1 MMSGNKFEMV
11 LTYYKNSLE
20 EKSRE
25 IFRLRELLE
34 VKEKEKEEL
43 RSKVENL
50 KFQNFK
56 IKEGYEKNLFLENLK
71 NQQSLLNFEK
81 NEDALQRLQ
90 RENEILRK
98 ENEKLKNKIDLIY
111 DEGNMCG
118 SCKKLNEKVIDD
130 DIVIKSYEDV
140 IKRMSR
146 FYTKMNRRF
155 TNSNETLIFEREGD
169 LNEFKEKLFKIE
181 NDVYTQVGLRNE
193 ENNFFIQKQKI
204 DDNRE
209 ELFFPNRKY

>member
-1 MMSGNKFEMV
+1 MV

-98 ENEKLKNKIDLIY
+98 ENENLKNKIDLIY

-118 SCKKLNEKVIDD
+118 SCKKLNEKAIDD

-169 LNEFKEKLFKIE
+169 LNEFKEKIFKIE

>member
-1 MMSGNKFEMV
+1 MV

-71 NQQSLLNFEK
+71 NQQSLSNFEK
-81 NEDALQRLQ
+81 NEDAMQRLQ

-193 ENNFFIQKQKI
+193 ENNFYLQKQKI

>member
-1 MMSGNKFEMV
+1 MV

-71 NQQSLLNFEK
+71 NQQSLSNFEK

-118 SCKKLNEKVIDD
+118 SCKKLNEKAIDD

-146 FYTKMNRRF
+146 FYSKMNRRF

-169 LNEFKEKLFKIE
+169 LNEFKETLFKIE

>member
-1 MMSGNKFEMV
+1 MV

-98 ENEKLKNKIDLIY
+98 ENENLKNKIDLIY

-118 SCKKLNEKVIDD
+118 SCKKLNEKAIDD

-193 ENNFFIQKQKI
+193 ENNFYLQKQKI

>member
-1 MMSGNKFEMV
+1 MV

-98 ENEKLKNKIDLIY
+98 ENENLKNKIDLIY

-118 SCKKLNEKVIDD
+118 SCKKLNEKAIDD

-169 LNEFKEKLFKIE
+169 LNEFKETLFKIE

-193 ENNFFIQKQKI
+193 ENNFYLQKQKI

>member
-1 MMSGNKFEMV
+1 MV

-98 ENEKLKNKIDLIY
+98 ENENLKNKIDLIY
-111 DEGNMCG
+111 DEGNMCE
-118 SCKKLNEKVIDD
+118 SCKKLNEKAIDD

-193 ENNFFIQKQKI
+193 ENNFYLQKQKI

>member
-71 NQQSLLNFEK
+71 NQQSLSNFEK
-81 NEDALQRLQ
+81 NEDAMQRLQ

-193 ENNFFIQKQKI
+193 ENNFYLQKQKI

>member
-1 MMSGNKFEMV
+1 MV

-71 NQQSLLNFEK
+71 NQQSLSNFEK